1 MEKKLHTSLSFNPQS
16 HSQSSPHQ
24 TIQQSLMEEEFSA
37 EIALLQG
44 LKLMPRPEAVAQLLD
59 KIDRQ
64 SVAEQH

>member
-1 MEKKLHTSLSFNPQS
+1 MEKKLHTSLPLNPPS
-16 HSQSSPHQ
+16 HTQPSPHQ

-44 LKLMPRPEAVAQLLD
+44 LRLMPRPEAVAQLLD
-59 KIDRQ
+59 RIDRQ

>member
-1 MEKKLHTSLSFNPQS
+1 MEKKLHTSLPLDPQS
-16 HSQSSPHQ
+16 HSLPSPHQ